1 MSTLAYLGL
10 GANLGDPIQQMVD
23 AREALLGLES
33 TLRLRCSNFYLS
45 SPVGYEAQADFIN
58 CVVELETNIG
68 ALELLDDMQSI
79 ENAIGRHRVAD
90 NQNAPRVID
99 IDLLLF
105 GDQAINEERLQVPHP
120 RMKNRL
126 FVLKPLLEL
135 AKLEPYRTAVE
146 VGDFDGQALVRLTIG
161 RD

>member
-10 GANLGDPIQQMVD
+10 GANLGDPIQQMID

-33 TLRLRCSNFYLS
+33 TLRLRCSSFYVS
-45 SPVGYEAQADFIN
+45 SAVGYEAQPDFVN
-58 CVVELETNIG
+58 CVVEIETNSG
-68 ALELLDDMQSI
+68 ALELLDEIQII
-79 ENAIGRHRVAD
+79 ENSIGRVRVVG

-105 GDQAINEERLQVPHP
+105 GDQEIDVDRLQVPHP
-120 RMKNRL
+120 RMRKRL

-135 AKLEPYRTAVE
+135 ANFELYRTVVAT
-146 VGDFDGQALVRLTIG
+146 GDFEGQTLARLTIG
-161 RD
+161 R

>member
-1 MSTLAYLGL
+1 
-10 GANLGDPIQQMVD
+10 
-23 AREALLGLES
+23 
-33 TLRLRCSNFYLS
+33 
-45 SPVGYEAQADFIN
+45 
-58 CVVELETNIG
+58 
-68 ALELLDDMQSI
+68 
-79 ENAIGRHRVAD
+79 AIGRHRVAD